1 MRSAT
6 PAYLRSSI
14 AALVALALPMA
25 AHAQHDGTLATT
37 SVAASRVYWS
47 PVVGYGCLDLTVT
60 TPNPDQTFQKS
71 FASGEYPAFEL
82 PAGSPDGAYRW
93 RLTRSDD
100 ACRKPD
106 AAGTAKNAPTTNA
119 VSATSSADDGNG
131 RSAER
136 HGRPDRIPSGPYS
149 QSGHLRVTQGSFV
162 VPSNATERGGSR

>member
-6 PAYLRSSI
+6 PVYLRSSI
-14 AALVALALPMA
+14 AAIVALALPLA
-25 AHAQHDGTLATT
+25 AHAQHESTLATV
-37 SVAASRVYWS
+37 SVAPSRVYWN

-100 ACRKPD
+100 ACRKPN
-106 AAGTAKNAPTTNA
+106 AAAASTNAPSTSAVNA
-119 VSATSSADDGNG
+119 ASAADDGNG

-136 HGRPDRIPSGPYS
+136 RGRPDRAPSGPYS
-149 QSGHLRVTQGSFV
+149 QSGHLRVAQGSFV
-162 VPSNATERGGSR
+162 VPSNATERGGVR